1 MILTPRYEGEAVL
14 RFTGAIGDPSVPLLR
29 QRRRFG
35 DFLSNLDDAQWLAA
49 SRCERW
55 SVRDVVAHLVGTDQF
70 WVLSVTAALAGAP
83 TRFLDGFDPAVT
95 PAALVDGMQDMAAA
109 EVLASYLEG
118 IETLAATITG
128 LDEDQWSRPAEAPPG
143 HVPLHVMA
151 RHALWDAWIHERD
164 VVLPLGRGPG

>member
-1 MILTPRYEGEAVL
+1 MILTPRYEGDAVL

-70 WVLSVTAALAGAP
+70 WVLAATAALAGAP
-83 TRFLDGFDPAVT
+83 ARFLDGFDPAVT
-95 PAALVDGMQDMAAA
+95 PAALVDGMRDVTAA
-109 EVLASYLEG
+109 EVLSSYLEG

-128 LDEDQWSRPAEAPPG
+128 LD
-143 HVPLHVMA
+143 
-151 RHALWDAWIHERD
+151 
-164 VVLPLGRGPG
+164 